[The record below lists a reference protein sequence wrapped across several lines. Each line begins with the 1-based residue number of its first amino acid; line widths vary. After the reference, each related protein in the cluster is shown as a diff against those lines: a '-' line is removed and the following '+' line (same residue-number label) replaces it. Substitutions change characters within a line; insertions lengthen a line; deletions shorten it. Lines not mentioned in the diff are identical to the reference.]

1 MSKPAKQKKTKKTT
15 YTAEVKFYV
24 EVEVTVTE
32 TTAADGTVTDDLER
46 ITDSLLDGIYIAAE
60 NVDGEVTDLEIK

>member
-1 MSKPAKQKKTKKTT
+1 MSKPAKKKPKKTT

-24 EVEVTVTE
+24 TVEVTVTE

-46 ITDSLLDGIYIAAE
+46 ITDSLLDDIYIAAE